1 MRLRQEDGEFKEKP
15 VSKSSYILSLPPP
28 PMPSFIY
35 ISMNTLTDH
44 LTHLRW
50 EYQWEAALKTGG
62 SSSVG
67 QHGEIQSY
75 YILFSEP
82 FSRLKR

>member
-1 MRLRQEDGEFKEKP
+1 MVSLRKNLSQRAHIF
-15 VSKSSYILSLPPP
+15 SLSLPPHAL
-28 PMPSFIY
+28 SFIY

-75 YILFSEP
+75 ILFSEP